1 MMNKIAILILVLL
14 VGCNGLNDRTITIGT
29 PRSNPKMPVR
39 SEYAVLYD
47 NWRATLPLD
56 IYVERTDSLIAD
68 LKFKV
73 DSLLFILKD
82 KNLLYVSEN
91 NNK

>member
-14 VGCNGLNDRTITIGT
+14 VGCNGLDNRTITIGK
-29 PRSNPKMPVR
+29 PKVKPEMPVR

-47 NWRATLPLD
+47 NWKATLPLD
-56 IYVERTDSLIAD
+56 IYVAKTDSIIAD

-73 DSLLFILKD
+73 DSLIFISKMNS
-82 KNLLYVSEN
+82 K
-91 NNK
+91 